1 MLAYK
6 TWLDTRWRFLI
17 GLGLLT
23 LLAFGTAFEYPAVM
37 RLMPLADKVDA
48 SSSIGRAIRE
58 AADLQRTFRGFVW
71 YQWVRQNL
79 TQLWTLFAVLLG
91 SGGLLAHAS
100 SGATQFTLTL
110 PVSRT
115 EVFGTR
121 VMVGLGELLAL
132 AIVPFLL
139 IPLCAPAVGQSYR
152 VVDALI
158 HGACMFAGGS
168 VFFCLALFLSTVF
181 SDLWRPLLITCAI
194 AVALGVADQLIGAGI
209 FHVMTAESYLRANA
223 VPWTGLLASA
233 TVSAALL
240 YGAMA
245 NFARQ
250 DF

>member
-17 GLGLLT
+17 GLGLLA
-23 LLAFGTAFEYPAVM
+23 LLGFGTAFEYPAVL

-48 SSSIGRAIRE
+48 SSSIGRAIHE

-100 SGATQFTLTL
+100 GGATSFTLTL
-110 PVSRT
+110 PVSRN

-121 VMVGLGELLAL
+121 VMVGLGELLTL

-139 IPLCAPAVGQSYR
+139 IPLLAPAVGQSYR
-152 VVDALI
+152 VVDALV
-158 HGACMFAGGS
+158 HGSSMFMGGA

-181 SDLWRPLLITCAI
+181 ADLWRPLLISCAI
-194 AVALGVADQLIGAGI
+194 AVCLGVLDQVMGMGI

-223 VPWTGLLASA
+223 VPWTGLLTSM
-233 TVSAALL
+233 TVAAALL